1 MNYYAS
7 ANATRFSE
15 FCTSHFHIHA
25 LVRALRS
32 FTTTD
37 HVGEWIIFSLSWR
50 KVNTE
55 TDTRYS
61 PTIVM
66 SVTNADWAWQ
76 RWSRAEIANE
86 QRFLESKRGTLI
98 ALFWFPWIAC
108 NVNSLPDTKYQTAI
122 KHITWLKSVN
132 KAKSETM
139 NSMTRN
145 VDDTD
150 IEVDYDEV
158 SGVQRDNPTDTATAA
173 TIDSEMDDAAS
184 QCDILAK
191 PAFTSRLLQNIPV
204 RPRKGIPHMLN
215 YCLFDPSKD
224 FVNEKELKRKQKLML
239 NGGGGGEQLLNEKVY
254 DKLDDIEEETECGNY
269 VTVDP
274 ETPPSDAVTHDAGD
288 VAHGPTFVRINK
300 TASVNNFMS
309 IGGNRPVA
317 FKTATKIEK
326 LFRQSS
332 LPTVVSHRATEAS
345 SLQREIVAKQ
355 LPPKHLPLRMNN
367 GNGVTPHPMA
377 NVGAFDALTHS
388 VSSPQLNYAKDR
400 RNKFHAPIEP
410 IYMLYN
416 STHTVPNRSSIQ
428 SVAAS
433 AKKRYGRPLS
443 SHSDADSGFLS
454 PVTPCET
461 NVAMQQPPSSSA
473 ATAASIASPL
483 QQCDNFQRYI
493 AVSNISCPRQ
503 GPHANDEDEVESIN
517 LSFLFPFGANA
528 NAFTDLHG
536 LGEQLFGTGEIE
548 EACDRFVQRLSW
560 WNTLGWCHRSGDC
573 MQSTWFE

>member
-1 MNYYAS
+1 MN
-7 ANATRFSE
+7 
-15 FCTSHFHIHA
+15 
-25 LVRALRS
+25 
-32 FTTTD
+32 
-37 HVGEWIIFSLSWR
+37 
-50 KVNTE
+50 
-55 TDTRYS
+55 
-61 PTIVM
+61 P
-66 SVTNADWAWQ
+66 
-76 RWSRAEIANE
+76 
-86 QRFLESKRGTLI
+86 
-98 ALFWFPWIAC
+98 
-108 NVNSLPDTKYQTAI
+108 
-122 KHITWLKSVN
+122 
-132 KAKSETM
+132 
-139 NSMTRN
+139 MTRN
-145 VDDTD
+145 ADDTD

-158 SGVQRDNPTDTATAA
+158 SDAQRDNPADSATAA
-173 TIDSEMDDAAS
+173 TTDSEMDDAAS

-224 FVNEKELKRKQKLML
+224 FVNEKELKRKQKLL
-239 NGGGGGEQLLNEKVY
+239 LTGSSGGGGEQLLTEKVY

-274 ETPPSDAVTHDAGD
+274 ETPPSDAATNDAGD

-309 IGGNRPVA
+309 IGGNRPAA
-317 FKTATKIEK
+317 FKTAPKIEK

-332 LPTVVSHRATEAS
+332 LPTVVSHRTSEAS

-367 GNGVTPHPMA
+367 GNGVTPQPMSNA
-377 NVGAFDALTHS
+377 GAFDALTHS

-461 NVAMQQPPSSSA
+461 NVAMQQPPSSSSSSSA
-473 ATAASIASPL
+473 AAAVASTTIASPL

-493 AVSNISCPRQ
+493 AVSNISCPRH
-503 GPHANDEDEVESIN
+503 GPHANDENEVNQSIYHFFFHLVRMRTHSQIYTDWAN
-517 LSFLFPFGANA
+517 NYLERAKSKKRVIDLSNDCRDGILLADVIEAVTACKVPDLNKKPKNHSQMVSFSWPRPVDVLSTTHMIEFFLVLLFLFIENA
-528 NAFTDLHG
+528 
-536 LGEQLFGTGEIE
+536 
-548 EACDRFVQRLSW
+548 
-560 WNTLGWCHRSGDC
+560 
-573 MQSTWFE
+573 